1 MQENL
6 DLNVRNKSSMR
17 RNFNNQFLVYL
28 TIFEQDGGKRYESSE
43 TLMQQIMG
51 NMENDVYMYK
61 PKI

>member
-1 MQENL
+1 MQKNL

-51 NMENDVYMYK
+51 NMENDVYK

>member
-51 NMENDVYMYK
+51 NVENDVYK